1 MGNMGDSVQGMYS
14 HLCSEIVMYL
24 IGCDF
29 QCKWGLD
36 ILVSRHRPVDYA
48 FKVTMHSKVLA
59 TDFLPNQTP
68 SVALHLLWFF
78 IIALFIDLLL
88 KNPLWFSIDIYA

>member
-1 MGNMGDSVQGMYS
+1 
-14 HLCSEIVMYL
+14 MYL

-29 QCKWGLD
+29 HCKWGLD
-36 ILVSRHRPVDYA
+36 ILVSRHRPVDCA

-68 SVALHLLWFF
+68 SVDLHLLWFC
-78 IIALFIDLLL
+78 IIALFIDLNL